1 MLKVAGCRH
10 SCQIQHGVVIGSE
23 VEVTNEHPHIA
34 GHGIIHTETEG
45 KDTALVFTGQLR
57 PYKGIVRLF
66 VTAVKGKALF
76 IGYPC
81 DSISFICFFLPFGL
95 AFICMIPCIPI
106 YLKEDMTIPQIMWQ
120 RGIELVVLE
129 IAMCAVIYL
138 IMGDSVSR
146 IVYVAILISTAV
158 CDVLSY
164 LVKWYLE
171 KEEADKIN
179 RKIAEHRRK
188 KENE

>member
-1 MLKVAGCRH
+1 
-10 SCQIQHGVVIGSE
+10 
-23 VEVTNEHPHIA
+23 
-34 GHGIIHTETEG
+34 
-45 KDTALVFTGQLR
+45 
-57 PYKGIVRLF
+57 
-66 VTAVKGKALF
+66 
-76 IGYPC
+76 
-81 DSISFICFFLPFGL
+81 
-95 AFICMIPCIPI
+95 
-106 YLKEDMTIPQIMWQ
+106 MTIPQIMWQ

-138 IMGDSVSR
+138 IMGDSVS
-146 IVYVAILISTAV
+146 IVVYVAILIYTAV

-179 RKIAEHRRK
+179 RRIAERRRK

>member
-1 MLKVAGCRH
+1 MKEFDPKREFLFDYITVVAECTFA
-10 SCQIQHGVVIGSE
+10 IAVIGS
-23 VEVTNEHPHIA
+23 
-34 GHGIIHTETEG
+34 
-45 KDTALVFTGQLR
+45 
-57 PYKGIVRLF
+57 LF
-66 VTAVKGKALF
+66 ARNN
-76 IGYPC
+76 
-81 DSISFICFFLPFGL
+81 SISFIYFFLPFGL
-95 AFICMIPCIPI
+95 ALICMIPCIPI

-138 IMGDSVSR
+138 IMGDSVS
-146 IVYVAILISTAV
+146 TAV

-179 RKIAEHRRK
+179 RRIAERRRK
-188 KENE
+188 NENE